1 MKKLLLLSNTAL
13 LDHCVLSHPENSQR
27 LKAIL
32 EGLKNS
38 SYLDLSVERLATF
51 EELTSVHTPSYI
63 EKVFSLDGK
72 EGSLNEETLVT
83 TGSVKAAK
91 MAAGI
96 GLELV
101 ESILNEKIQAGFAL
115 VRPPGHHAR
124 PSEGMG
130 FCIFNNIA
138 IAAKKALSLGLKR
151 VLILDFDVHHG
162 NGTEEMFLGDDRVL
176 FIDLHQDNLFPVGS
190 GEKSIG
196 NIVNIPLPADS
207 TDENYLTVFDTVV
220 KPLALK
226 YEPELILVSAGFDAH
241 ESDPLG
247 FMKITTE
254 GYGLLVSKIK
264 DLASAVCGGKLLFF
278 LEGGYDTHCLAKN
291 VLESVRVLAAT

>member
-13 LDHCVLSHPENSQR
+13 LDHCVPSHPENSQR

-38 SYLDLSVERLATF
+38 PYLDLSVERLATF
-51 EELTSVHTPSYI
+51 EELTSVHTNEYV
-63 EKVFSLDGK
+63 EKVFSLEGK
-72 EGSLNEETLVT
+72 EASLDEETLLT
-83 TGSVKAAK
+83 AGSVRAAK

-96 GLELV
+96 GLELT
-101 ESILNEKIQAGFAL
+101 EQILSGKVQTGFAL
-115 VRPPGHHAR
+115 VRPPGHHAKS
-124 PSEGMG
+124 SEGMG

-151 VLILDFDVHHG
+151 ILILDFDVHHG
-162 NGTEEMFLGDDRVL
+162 NGTEEMFFGDDRVL
-176 FIDLHQDNLFPVGS
+176 FVDLHQDNLFPLGS
-190 GEKSIG
+190 GEKSIS
-196 NIVNIPLPADS
+196 NIINIPLPPDS
-207 TDENYLTVFDTVV
+207 TDDDYLTVFNTVV

-226 YEPELILVSAGFDAH
+226 YKPEIILVSAGFDAH

-264 DLASAVCGGKLLFF
+264 DLASGVCGGKLLFF

-291 VLESVRVLAAT
+291 VLESVRVLATT